1 MLTDSHC
8 HLASGQFSSDLDDV
22 IERAITAK
30 VSRMVAISTDLED
43 SSKCIEIANNNNCVY
58 ATIGIHPCSV
68 TEIRN
73 DNWIEEIRHM
83 ARKESVAA
91 IGEIG
96 LDYFHPAPSG
106 WTEKSY
112 RDLQGEFFHSQLEL
126 AAELG
131 LNVVIHHRDR
141 GDECWKEINKIIS
154 PFHGKIRAVF
164 HCFSSS
170 WESAKPLIEQGH
182 LISFTGIATF
192 KNASEI
198 QQCAKVCPVNSFM
211 VETDSPYLAPV
222 PFRGKRCEPFHA
234 MTTAHFIA
242 DLRKIPIESLSE
254 KTSETA
260 DLFFRF

>member
-8 HLASGQFSSDLDDV
+8 HLASGNFSSDLDQV
-22 IERAITAK
+22 IERSATAK
-30 VSRMVAISTDLED
+30 VSRMVTISTDLED
-43 SSKCIEIANNNNCVY
+43 SSKCIEIAKNNDSVS
-58 ATIGIHPCSV
+58 AAVGIHPCSV
-68 TEIRN
+68 TEINN
-73 DNWIEEIRHM
+73 DDWIEEIRNI
-83 ARKESVAA
+83 AEKESVAA

-112 RDLQGEFFHSQLEL
+112 RDLQGDFFHSQLEL
-126 AAELG
+126 AADLG

-141 GDECWKEINKIIS
+141 GDECWEDINKIID
-154 PFHGKIRAVF
+154 PFHGKLRAVF

-182 LISFTGIATF
+182 LISFTGIVTF

-198 QQCAKVCPVNSFM
+198 QECAKSCPVNSFM
-211 VETDSPYLAPV
+211 VETDAPYLAPV
-222 PFRGKRCEPFHA
+222 PFRGKRCEPSHA
-234 MTTAHFIA
+234 MTTAQFIA
-242 DLRKIPIESLSE
+242 NLRETSIENISE